1 MRIERE
7 IHKIQKD
14 FFGFKM
20 LTRVRYMDE
29 SILNKEMDIDRNM
42 YRLPKNPKVVIDVG
56 AHIGGTS
63 ILAASMGA
71 TVYAFEPED
80 YNYDLL
86 CKNVEL
92 NNIDDIFCI
101 KLGVGEPGKHTL
113 FIHPRNSGAAT
124 TVEYPRMRQLEQ
136 CQQTIEIISI
146 HDVFERYN
154 IEHCDVLKMDCEGG
168 EIAILR
174 DLDEE
179 LIKKIDRISLEFHD
193 KDIWK
198 DELYPKLIKYYEPEE
213 VTRHEWTF
221 KRRV

>member
-7 IHKIQKD
+7 IHKVQKD
-14 FFGFKM
+14 FFGYKM
-20 LTRVRYMDE
+20 MTRVRYMDE

-42 YRLPKNPKVVIDVG
+42 YRLPKNLKVVIDVG

-80 YNYDLL
+80 YNYELL
-86 CKNVEL
+86 CQ
-92 NNIDDIFCI
+92 NIDLNIVGGVVHPI

-124 TVEYPRMRQLEQ
+124 TIKYPRMQYQDEHK
-136 CQQTIEIISI
+136 QTIEIISI
-146 HDVFERYN
+146 HDVFEKYN

-168 EIAILR
+168 EAAIIK
-174 DLDEE
+174 DLDED
-179 LIKKIDRISLEFHD
+179 LINKIDRISLEYHN
-193 KDIWK
+193 KPIWK
-198 DELYPKLIKYYEPEE
+198 NEIYPKLIKYYEPEE

-221 KRRV
+221 KRK

>member
-7 IHKIQKD
+7 IHKVQKD
-14 FFGFKM
+14 FFGYKM
-20 LTRVRYMDE
+20 MTRVRYMDE

-42 YRLPKNPKVVIDVG
+42 YRLPKNLKVVIDVG

-80 YNYDLL
+80 YNYELL
-86 CKNVEL
+86 CQ
-92 NNIDDIFCI
+92 NIDLNIVGGVVHPI

-179 LIKKIDRISLEFHD
+179 LIKKIDRISLEFHN

-221 KRRV
+221 KRR